1 MWVFVTSL
9 GELDECQDIDTEST
23 WQHMLELGH
32 HTSTLLTT
40 MFLCDALTIQTTILK
55 VHLAKYLHF
64 IVKFESV
71 KSVCSLT
78 KDLNLIDSLVVVS
91 LAVTQV

>member
-9 GELDECQDIDTEST
+9 GDGCLQGDTEST

-32 HTSTLLTT
+32 HTSTLLPTIS
-40 MFLCDALTIQTTILK
+40 LCDALTIQTTILN

-64 IVKFESV
+64 IVKIESV

-78 KDLNLIDSLVVVS
+78 KHLNLIDSLVVVS